1 MDISEVPGSHLL
13 CHVMMLM
20 SHSLQRG
27 QPPAFISKPAIIGYS
42 PIFRI
47 FFTPPP
53 PPPTL
58 QLLGMQS
65 FPKLCLTSLLKFVL
79 KPVRPYDEG
88 CQGDVVL
95 NEIPFQKRQLCS
107 PR

>member
-53 PPPTL
+53 PHHVA
-58 QLLGMQS
+58 
-65 FPKLCLTSLLKFVL
+65 TSWHAILSQIESNFITQICIKA
-79 KPVRPYDEG
+79 
-88 CQGDVVL
+88 C
-95 NEIPFQKRQLCS
+95 
-107 PR
+107 

>member
-27 QPPAFISKPAIIGYS
+27 QPPAFMSKPAIIGYS

-47 FFTPPP
+47 FFTPTPH
-53 PPPTL
+53 L
-58 QLLGMQS
+58 V
-65 FPKLCLTSLLKFVL
+65 TSWHAILSQIVSNFSTQICIKACDDRII
-79 KPVRPYDEG
+79 KAAKET
-88 CQGDVVL
+88 
-95 NEIPFQKRQLCS
+95 
-107 PR
+107 

>member
-27 QPPAFISKPAIIGYS
+27 QPPAFVNKPAIIGHS

-47 FFTPPP
+47 FFPPP
-53 PPPTL
+53 PHL
-58 QLLGMQS
+58 A
-65 FPKLCLTSLLKFVL
+65 TSWHAILSQIVSNFITQICIKAC
-79 KPVRPYDEG
+79 YDRMMKATKEM
-88 CQGDVVL
+88 
-95 NEIPFQKRQLCS
+95 
-107 PR
+107 

>member
-27 QPPAFISKPAIIGYS
+27 QPPTFISKPTIIGYS

-47 FFTPPP
+47 FLTPPP
-53 PPPTL
+53 PPFHL
-58 QLLGMQS
+58 A
-65 FPKLCLTSLLKFVL
+65 TSWHAILSQIVSNFITQICIKAC
-79 KPVRPYDEG
+79 YDRMMKAAKET
-88 CQGDVVL
+88 
-95 NEIPFQKRQLCS
+95 
-107 PR
+107 